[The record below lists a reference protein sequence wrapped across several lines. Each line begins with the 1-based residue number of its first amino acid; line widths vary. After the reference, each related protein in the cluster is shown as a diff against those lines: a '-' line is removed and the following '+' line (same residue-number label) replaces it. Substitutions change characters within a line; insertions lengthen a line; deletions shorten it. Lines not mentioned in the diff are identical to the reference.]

1 MSATKLATAPA
12 LEELDSLAK
21 LRKQYGCGPV
31 DLTGTDDALYERH
44 LCFDNV
50 IQPKSVAPRDRFE
63 AFARSAWRSTEE
75 MLSDSA
81 FRSLSELTSISNRQ
95 FIQIAQ
101 PITCLTATAT

>member
-75 MLSDSA
+75 MLSDPA
-81 FRSLSELTSISNRQ
+81 FGFLSELTSSTSRRFTQ
-95 FIQIAQ
+95 VAQ
-101 PITCLTATAT
+101 SAICLTATES